1 MRRVLKEIILG
12 TAGHIDHGKT
22 SLVRAL
28 TGTDTDR
35 LKEEKKRGIT
45 IELGFAALDLPDG
58 RRLGVVDVPGHE
70 KFVKNMVAG
79 ASGIDI
85 VAMVIAADE
94 GIMPQT
100 REHLE
105 ICSLLGIRHGLV
117 VLTKRDMVD
126 EDWLDMVTEDV
137 RDFLSE
143 SFLSEAPIIPVSS
156 HTGEGMEELIAAI
169 SQLASLVP
177 DIRNTTVFRLP
188 VDRVFTMKGF
198 GTVITG
204 TLISGSVSTGETV
217 MVYPALTQSR
227 VRGLQVHNQS
237 VQTAVCG
244 QRTAMNFQG
253 LDLSEVQRGDVIA
266 PPDALKNTFMVDTDF
281 QYLSSNEKP
290 LKNRTRV
297 RFHAGTSE
305 ITALAILL
313 DRDSM
318 APGEKGPVQF
328 RFDTPMVC
336 VRDDRYVVRSY
347 SPVRTIGGG
356 AILNPVP
363 QKHKRFQEKIISG
376 LSHLSEAGGE
386 EAAAFHLLQA
396 GPSGAT
402 MSDLRLVTNLSEKQ
416 LTTVLQKLLSAR
428 IILVTDKEAKAYI
441 HGEVFAQLC
450 SFATD
455 YLSEYHR
462 MHPLKEG
469 ISKEELKSK
478 FPAYIQGRLLNQVLN
493 QLVKDGEMVQQGDL
507 VRLSSHKVALQV
519 DQEALRSQI
528 LRIYQEAGITPPY
541 FREIIRNLD
550 QAQAQAAPD
559 VMQILIREKEMVRV
573 KEDLFFPRPVLE
585 ELQKKVIDF
594 LLQNDDMNPTQFKD
608 VCGGIARKYV
618 IPLMEY
624 FDGTQLTIRVGDTRK
639 LRKRDIREV

>member
-1 MRRVLKEIILG
+1 MAILKEIILG

-58 RRLGVVDVPGHE
+58 KRLGVVDVPGHE

-79 ASGIDI
+79 ATGIDI

-117 VLTKRDMVD
+117 VLTKKDMVD
-126 EDWLDMVTEDV
+126 AEWLEMVTEDV

-156 HTGEGMEELIAAI
+156 HTGEGMEALVSAI
-169 SQLASLVP
+169 SDMTAKIP

-204 TLISGSVSTGETV
+204 TLVSGSVNTGDTV
-217 MVYPALTQSR
+217 MVYPSLTQSR

-266 PPDALKNTFMVDTDF
+266 PPDALKTTFMVDTDF
-281 QYLSSNEKP
+281 HYLASNDKP

-297 RFHAGTSE
+297 RFHTGTSE

-318 APGEKGPVQF
+318 TPGEKAPVQF

-363 QKHKRFQEKIISG
+363 QKHKRFQEKIIAG
-376 LSHLSEAGGE
+376 ITHLSEAGSE

-396 GPSGAT
+396 GPAGAS
-402 MSDLRLVTNLSEKQ
+402 MADLRLVTNLSEKQ
-416 LTTVLQKLLSAR
+416 LAVIVQKLLSSKTL
-428 IILVTDKEAKAYI
+428 LVTDKEARSYI
-441 HGEVFAQLC
+441 HWDVFAQLC

-455 YLSEYHR
+455 YLSDYHR
-462 MHPLKEG
+462 SNPLKEG
-469 ISKEELKSK
+469 LSKEELKSK

-493 QLVKDGEMVQQGDL
+493 QLVKDGEMVQEGDL
-507 VRLSSHKVALQV
+507 VRLSTHKVALQV
-519 DQEALRSQI
+519 DQEALRRQI
-528 LRIYQEAGITPPY
+528 LDVYENAGITPPY

-550 QAQAQAAPD
+550 RGQALAAPD
-559 VMQILIREKEMVRV
+559 VMQLLIREKEMVRV
-573 KEDLFFPRPVLE
+573 KEDLFFHRPALDA
-585 ELQKKVIDF
+585 LQKTITDF
-594 LLQNDDMNPTQFKD
+594 LLQNEEMNPTQFKEI
-608 VCGGIARKYV
+608 CGGIARKYV

-624 FDGTQLTIRVGDTRK
+624 FDGIQLTIRIGDTRK
-639 LRKRDIREV
+639 LRKRDIRET